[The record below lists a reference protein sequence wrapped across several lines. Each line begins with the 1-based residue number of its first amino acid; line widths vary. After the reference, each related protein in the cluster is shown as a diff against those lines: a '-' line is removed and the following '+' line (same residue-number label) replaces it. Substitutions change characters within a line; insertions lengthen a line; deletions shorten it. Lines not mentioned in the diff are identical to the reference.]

1 MTITRLESR
10 FSTGYYPIH
19 VTSFSDQR
27 VTLNRI
33 IQTSGLTTHNWGT
46 SYIYRLSYVCYKC
59 MARECWII
67 QNASFTQKLRYLCVT
82 LKLMPGFQ
90 NCLKK
95 KRLWFVKFLNET
107 PNLWWHQDV
116 KCMMY
121 GYKLL
126 PAFERISPT
135 YSSTKWYQMYRR
147 KFDIY
152 LSCFSSWSFICRWTI
167 HWLTQQWR
175 FYKSI
180 RNRFKL
186 PEYSQ
191 FSSTLSTNGFCWEKR
206 RYLSYSCD
214 AFARLCQCL
223 LQSKEKIDRRENW
236 KFVVYE
242 KLLQILCSRIN
253 EKKLLAANRPEPVCL
268 AIFYFLHVK
277 AWAYQYKKLKGTHC
291 FYDAYLEANCLWYSY
306 DNAM

>member
-1 MTITRLESR
+1 MVTPGCKMYDVWLQVATRFR
-10 FSTGYYPIH
+10 AH
-19 VTSFSDQR
+19 
-27 VTLNRI
+27 
-33 IQTSGLTTHNWGT
+33 
-46 SYIYRLSYVCYKC
+46 
-59 MARECWII
+59 
-67 QNASFTQKLRYLCVT
+67 FTYLLQHKMIPDVS
-82 LKLMPGFQ
+82 
-90 NCLKK
+90 
-95 KRLWFVKFLNET
+95 EEI
-107 PNLWWHQDV
+107 WH
-116 KCMMY
+116 
-121 GYKLL
+121 L
-126 PAFERISPT
+126 
-135 YSSTKWYQMYRR
+135 
-147 KFDIY
+147 
-152 LSCFSSWSFICRWTI
+152 FILFFFMI
-167 HWLTQQWR
+167 LHWLPQQWR

-291 FYDAYLEANCLWYSY
+291 FYDAYLEANCLWYNY